1 MDFINDEEK
10 MRDFYELS
18 KEEFLNSYSY
28 LTENDYEATI
38 KALNDTNEIFKF
50 KDKEYNLK
58 VSTYEN
64 TKLLKVLMIDRETK
78 EEKEITKDG
87 VELVIPPA
95 PTPDC
100 VLVDS
105 ENDKEIIDKLL
116 ENKILDYCNV
126 MFAKF
131 NMEELYKYDKVST
144 MEYLKIHAHFVEY
157 EKDKGNSL
165 EEVKEK
171 IQDEVKSLL
180 EQKET
185 EDFLWDKH
193 LISNPKT
200 LSEIYV
206 LVNSKNPKNSVV
218 VMYDTDT
225 EKFCFIKPYMKKL
238 EDKISALEE
247 WRFNYEEHLFEY
259 LENDYQMFNSND
271 FVFHYNVWNY
281 IEEMYPEEIE
291 NKKGMQKYLK
301 YCKEQGIT
309 KEKIERKLNSDVPN
323 VMRFFKEKIKRK
335 DDR

>member
-38 KALNDTNEIFKF
+38 KKLSDTNEIFKF

-64 TKLLKVLMIDRETK
+64 TKLLKVIMIDRETK

-95 PTPDC
+95 PPPDC

-131 NMEELYKYDKVST
+131 NMEELYKYDKVGT

-185 EDFLWDKH
+185 EEFLWDKH

-200 LSEIYV
+200 LSEISSERDLLFCRQRFGIYGHKSS
-206 LVNSKNPKNSVV
+206 SKNG
-218 VMYDTDT
+218 MTLTD
-225 EKFCFIKPYMKKL
+225 
-238 EDKISALEE
+238 S
-247 WRFNYEEHLFEY
+247 
-259 LENDYQMFNSND
+259 
-271 FVFHYNVWNY
+271 
-281 IEEMYPEEIE
+281 
-291 NKKGMQKYLK
+291 
-301 YCKEQGIT
+301 
-309 KEKIERKLNSDVPN
+309 
-323 VMRFFKEKIKRK
+323 
-335 DDR
+335 

>member
-105 ENDKEIIDKLL
+105 VKDKEIIDKLL
-116 ENKILDYCNV
+116 EDKILDYCNV

-131 NMEELYKYDKVST
+131 NMEELYKYDKVGT
-144 MEYLKIHAHFVEY
+144 MKYLKIYAHFVEY

-171 IQDEVKSLL
+171 IQDEVKTLL

-218 VMYDTDT
+218 VMYDTNTDN
-225 EKFCFIKPYMKKL
+225 FCFIKPYMKKL
-238 EDKISALEE
+238 EDKISSLEE
-247 WRFNYEEHLFEY
+247 WKFNYEEHLFEY

-271 FVFHYNVWNY
+271 FVVHYNVWNY

-291 NKKGMQKYLK
+291 NKKGMQNYLK
-301 YCKEQGIT
+301 YCKENGIT
-309 KEKIERKLNSDVPN
+309 KNKIENEVKCDVPD
-323 VMRFFKEKIKRK
+323 VMKLYKDKTKRK

>member
-38 KALNDTNEIFKF
+38 KKLSDTNEIFKF

-131 NMEELYKYDKVST
+131 NMEELYKYDKVGI

-180 EQKET
+180 EQKKT
-185 EDFLWDKH
+185 EEFLWDKH
-193 LISNPKT
+193 LISNPKN

-218 VMYDTDT
+218 VMYDTNT

-238 EDKISALEE
+238 EDKISSLEE

-271 FVFHYNVWNY
+271 FVVHYNIWNY

-291 NKKGMQKYLK
+291 NKKGMQNYLK
-301 YCKEQGIT
+301 YCKENGIT
-309 KEKIERKLNSDVPN
+309 KTKIENEVKCDVPD
-323 VMRFFKEKIKRK
+323 VMKLYKDKTKRK

>member
-1 MDFINDEEK
+1 
-10 MRDFYELS
+10 
-18 KEEFLNSYSY
+18 
-28 LTENDYEATI
+28 
-38 KALNDTNEIFKF
+38 
-50 KDKEYNLK
+50 
-58 VSTYEN
+58 
-64 TKLLKVLMIDRETK
+64 
-78 EEKEITKDG
+78 
-87 VELVIPPA
+87 
-95 PTPDC
+95 
-100 VLVDS
+100 
-105 ENDKEIIDKLL
+105 
-116 ENKILDYCNV
+116 

-131 NMEELYKYDKVST
+131 NMEELYKYDKVGT

-185 EDFLWDKH
+185 EEFLWDKH
-193 LISNPKT
+193 LISNPKN

-238 EDKISALEE
+238 EDKISSLEE

-271 FVFHYNVWNY
+271 LVVHYNVWNY

-291 NKKGMQKYLK
+291 NKKGMQNYLK
-301 YCKEQGIT
+301 YCKENGIT
-309 KEKIERKLNSDVPN
+309 KNKIENEVKYDVPD
-323 VMRFFKEKIKRK
+323 VMKLYKDKIKRK